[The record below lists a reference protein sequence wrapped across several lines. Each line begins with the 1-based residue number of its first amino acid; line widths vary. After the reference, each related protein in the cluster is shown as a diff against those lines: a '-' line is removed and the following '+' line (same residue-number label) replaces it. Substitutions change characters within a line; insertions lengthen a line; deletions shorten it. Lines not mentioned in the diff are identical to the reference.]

1 METIARLAVLL
12 SIATG
17 FLAGMVAPPTDARA
31 STTIGARAPMTIGG
45 LVILLWAGG
54 ALALV
59 SWLLAIGAMVVALA
73 GSLRMDPDR

>member
-17 FLAGMVAPPTDARA
+17 FLAGMVAAPTDARA
-31 STTIGARAPMTIGG
+31 PTTIGARAPMTIGG

>member
-1 METIARLAVLL
+1 
-12 SIATG
+12 
-17 FLAGMVAPPTDARA
+17 MVAAPTDARA
-31 STTIGARAPMTIGG
+31 PTTIGARAPITIGG

>member
-17 FLAGMVAPPTDARA
+17 FLAGMVAAPTN
-31 STTIGARAPMTIGG
+31 ARAPTTIGG
-45 LVILLWAGG
+45 LVILLWPGG

-59 SWLLAIGAMVVALA
+59 SWLLAIGPRWWRSRAARA
-73 GSLRMDPDR
+73 WTRIAEAHAR